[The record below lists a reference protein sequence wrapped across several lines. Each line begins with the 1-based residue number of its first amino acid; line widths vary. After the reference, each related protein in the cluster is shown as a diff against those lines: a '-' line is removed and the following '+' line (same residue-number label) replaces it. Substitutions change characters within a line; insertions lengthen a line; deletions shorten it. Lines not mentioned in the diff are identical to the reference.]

1 MGPHSTVTLLVAVF
15 LAVLAFAGC
24 MAVWNRIPGPGVVR
38 HAGRAGMILLCQVTA
53 LALVGLLINNARGF
67 YGTWGEVSA
76 DFLGT
81 SFDDGGGMESSVGG
95 AGGRHASGLVGPGP
109 LTQKRFKTDAG
120 RKSLE
125 AKFTGPASH
134 VTGRVVIYLP
144 PNYKQDAH
152 VSYPVVQLFGGTP
165 GEPTTWYGDL
175 NVGNQVDRMIRDG
188 KARPF
193 ILVSAS
199 INVAGGKPNECT
211 DIPRQTPVATWLT
224 RDVRDFM
231 YQNFR
236 VRTDAAA
243 WATMGYSEGAYCAVK
258 FPLQHPNLYRTGVG
272 IAGTYEST
280 DPRIKHDVR
289 LLRENAPYE
298 LLTRAPAARLLLA
311 TGGRDPE
318 APPSEIDNFMRH
330 VRPPTG
336 VTKYTTKIGEHGTVV
351 WRTMLPYI
359 FGWLTKQIP

>member
-1 MGPHSTVTLLVAVF
+1 MTLLVAVF

-38 HAGRAGMILLCQVTA
+38 HIGHAGMILLCQVTA

-67 YGTWGEVSA
+67 YGTWSEVSA

-81 SFDDGGGMESSVGG
+81 SFDDGGGQESSVGG
-95 AGGRHASGLVGPGP
+95 AGGGHHRSGLVGPGP
-109 LTQKRFKTDAG
+109 LTQKHFKTDQG

-125 AKFTGPASH
+125 ARFTGPASH
-134 VTGRVVIYLP
+134 VTGRAVIYLP
-144 PNYKQDAH
+144 PGYKRDSRA
-152 VSYPVVQLFGGTP
+152 SYPVVQLFGGTP

-175 NVGNQVDRMIRDG
+175 NVGNQIDQLIN
-188 KARPF
+188 ARKVKPF

-211 DIPRQTPVATWLT
+211 DIPGQTPVATWLT
-224 RDVRDFM
+224 KDVRDFM

-236 VRTDAAA
+236 VKTDAAS

-280 DPRIKHDVR
+280 DPVIRHNAK
-289 LLRENAPYE
+289 LLKANAPYE
-298 LLTRAPAARLLLA
+298 LLPKAPAVRLLLA

-318 APPSEIDNFMRH
+318 APPSEIDKFMGH
-330 VRPPTG
+330 VRPPTA

-351 WRTMLPYI
+351 WRNMLPFI
-359 FGWLTKQIP
+359 LGWLNKQVS

>member
-1 MGPHSTVTLLVAVF
+1 MGPHSTVTLLLAVF

-24 MAVWNRIPGPGVVR
+24 MAVWNRIPGPGALR
-38 HAGRAGMILLCQVTA
+38 HIGRAGMIVCCQITA

-67 YGTWGEVSA
+67 YGTWAEVSA

-81 SFDDGGGMESSVGG
+81 SFDDGGGMQSTVGG
-95 AGGRHASGLVGPGP
+95 GGGGKGAGMVGRGP
-109 LTQKRFKTDAG
+109 LTQKHFKVDTG
-120 RKSLE
+120 RKSME

-144 PNYKQDAH
+144 PGYKQDATAT
-152 VSYPVVQLFGGTP
+152 YPVVQLFGGTP

-175 NVGNQVDRMIRDG
+175 NVGNQLDRMIRDG
-188 KARPF
+188 KSKPF

-211 DIPRQTPVATWLT
+211 DIPGQVPVATWLT

-236 VRTDAAA
+236 VKTDAAS

-258 FPLQHPNLYRTGVG
+258 FPLQHPNLYKAGVG

-280 DPRIKHDVR
+280 NPSILHNPK
-289 LLRENAPYE
+289 LLKANAPYE
-298 LLTRAPAARLLLA
+298 LLAKSPAVKMLLT
-311 TGGRDPE
+311 TGGKDPE
-318 APPSEIDNFMRH
+318 APPAEIDKFLGH
-330 VRPPTG
+330 VRPPTEA
-336 VTKYTTKIGEHGTVV
+336 TKYTTKLGEHGTVV
-351 WRTMLPYI
+351 WRNMLPFI
-359 FGWLTKQIP
+359 FGWLNKQVS

>member
-1 MGPHSTVTLLVAVF
+1 MAVF

-38 HAGRAGMILLCQVTA
+38 HIGHAGMILLCQVTA

-67 YGTWGEVSA
+67 YGTWSEVSA

-81 SFDDGGGMESSVGG
+81 SFDDGGGQESSVGG
-95 AGGRHASGLVGPGP
+95 AGGGHHRSGLVGPGP
-109 LTQKRFKTDAG
+109 LTQKHFKTDQG

-125 AKFTGPASH
+125 ARFTGPASH
-134 VTGRVVIYLP
+134 VTGRAVIYLP
-144 PNYKQDAH
+144 PGYKRDSRA
-152 VSYPVVQLFGGTP
+152 SYPVVQLFGGTP

-175 NVGNQVDRMIRDG
+175 NVGNQIDQLIN
-188 KARPF
+188 ARKVKPF

-211 DIPRQTPVATWLT
+211 DIPGQTPVATWLT
-224 RDVRDFM
+224 KDVRDFM

-236 VRTDAAA
+236 VKTDAAS

-280 DPRIKHDVR
+280 DPVIRHNAK
-289 LLRENAPYE
+289 LLKANAPYE
-298 LLTRAPAARLLLA
+298 LLPKAPAVRLLLA

-318 APPSEIDNFMRH
+318 APPSEIDKFMGH
-330 VRPPTG
+330 VRPPTA

-351 WRTMLPYI
+351 WRNMLPFI
-359 FGWLTKQIP
+359 LGWLNKQVS